1 MEKPNIE
8 LFTETDLEVWEG
20 KLPSQPSSMK
30 LHALP
35 RRARDQP
42 PHAGATS
49 RLLSSRAAS
58 HLHIQEAA
66 EGTELPLA
74 GLLTSAGTVMSAL

>member
-20 KLPSQPSSMK
+20 KLPSQSSSVK

-35 RRARDQP
+35 RRAKDQSP
-42 PHAGATS
+42 QPGATS
-49 RLLSSRAAS
+49 LLLFSRATS
-58 HLHIQEAA
+58 HLHIQQAA

-74 GLLTSAGTVMSAL
+74 GLLTSAGTVIPAL